1 MILRGLGFETI
12 PYEKLRLGSATVLP
26 VRMHPGLALA
36 RIDQGSRRLGY
47 VEAWG
52 RTLNGRRAFVMAPA
66 GRSEF
71 VWIPGSDERDAF
83 ALVLAVDQPA
93 ELLKALQSLHQ
104 PQAAPAA
111 ETP

>member
-1 MILRGLGFETI
+1 
-12 PYEKLRLGSATVLP
+12 
-26 VRMHPGLALA
+26 
-36 RIDQGSRRLGY
+36 
-47 VEAWG
+47 
-52 RTLNGRRAFVMAPA
+52 MAPA

-111 ETP
+111 EAQ